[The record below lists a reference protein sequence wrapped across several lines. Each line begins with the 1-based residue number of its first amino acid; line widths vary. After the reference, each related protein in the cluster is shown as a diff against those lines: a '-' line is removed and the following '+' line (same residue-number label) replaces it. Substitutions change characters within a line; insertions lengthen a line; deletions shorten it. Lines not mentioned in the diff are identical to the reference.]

1 MNYCKWWSRKNS
13 YQPVRKWDDFVFVT
27 IHFHDRKGIWM
38 TVTPLHIE
46 FLGAGAGYVSIRE
59 AWVILSEP
67 VVEGCLWT
75 VAIFPH
81 IGLQRPYWDKVSPRD
96 LHLKQGSLIWW
107 ALHIPNC
114 CWSNHVNPPEVFV
127 LLQTKY
133 KKLRNNPKVVAM
145 LNPTIPTSIFR
156 IYGAKYCFLWFPEGF
171 LLGVWENCFSL
182 GQKRWAPGRLAMAW
196 RPAGRIWV
204 CHQAGRQVGDIYRS
218 TASLNGL
225 WLVVTLW

>member
-1 MNYCKWWSRKNS
+1 MICFPLKKISKQQAMLTYPSSEGLSTDADSLPMCVMMASSPFQWFLRPHFLVAKPNS
-13 YQPVRKWDDFVFVT
+13 YSD
-27 IHFHDRKGIWM
+27 
-38 TVTPLHIE
+38 
-46 FLGAGAGYVSIRE
+46 
-59 AWVILSEP
+59 
-67 VVEGCLWT
+67 
-75 VAIFPH
+75 
-81 IGLQRPYWDKVSPRD
+81 
-96 LHLKQGSLIWW
+96 
-107 ALHIPNC
+107 IPNC

-196 RPAGRIWV
+196 QPAGRIWV